1 MAKRKLNPDFDV
13 ALSFAGEDRA
23 YVEEVAHILRAM
35 GLRVFYDKYER
46 VSLWGKDL
54 YTHLREIYFNRAR
67 YTVLF
72 ISKHYKRKL
81 WSNHE
86 RESAQARAFTENKE
100 YILPVR
106 FDKTKIPGILPTTGY
121 LDLKDL
127 PPSDL
132 AHLIKQKIGP
142 IQRPNF
148 FPYNPDRLFD
158 YLRIPKRARK
168 VRSEVYEI
176 ASVLFDS
183 LKLMIPNE
191 RRVLAAAVMNTC
203 AEGPPD
209 NVHLKLGYLSRLT
222 SLPPDELISLF
233 ARLDCL
239 YIKTRVNIRRDHE
252 ERGSV
257 TKSSKIIE
265 IRYEPS
271 LHNFDGN
278 ATEVMLAVFDLVF
291 SSSCEACAQKAV
303 EGLDFSVLS
312 TISALDEAH

>member
-13 ALSFAGEDRA
+13 ALSFAGEDRN
-23 YVEEVAHILRAM
+23 YVEEVASVLGEM

-72 ISKHYKRKL
+72 ISKHYKKKL

-86 RESAQARAFTENKE
+86 RESAQARAFIENKE

-106 FDKTKIPGILPTTGY
+106 FDNTKIPGILPTTGY
-121 LDLKDL
+121 LDLKGL

-148 FPYNPDRLFD
+148 FPCDPNRLYE
-158 YLRIPKRARK
+158 YLRIPKRANRL
-168 VRSEVYEI
+168 RAEVYEI
-176 ASVLFDS
+176 LNALFDS
-183 LKLMIPNE
+183 LKLMTPDE
-191 RRVLAAAVMNTC
+191 RRLLAVAVTNTC
-203 AEGPPD
+203 PAGPPN
-209 NVHLKLGYLSRLT
+209 NVHLKLDYMSRLA
-222 SLPPDELISLF
+222 SRAPDELISMF

-239 YIKTRVNIRRDHE
+239 YIKTKLYMSRDHGD
-252 ERGSV
+252 RRRV

-265 IRYEPS
+265 ITYEP
-271 LHNFDGN
+271 LLTGFGGN
-278 ATEVMLAVFDLVF
+278 ATEIMIAMFDLLF
-291 SSSCEACAQKAV
+291 SSSCENCADTAIAT
-303 EGLDFSVLS
+303 LDLWC
-312 TISALDEAH
+312 